1 LIHVKAQPA
10 SNIEHGLWLHFA
22 EPARYLGPSSAC
34 TIHAQGTS
42 QPSCVIALT
51 HFTPFAALAGGAMI
65 GLAALLLALFNG
77 RVAGISG
84 IIGGGLRAP
93 PDDLGWRLAL
103 LAGLVLAPLIYRTT
117 VGVIEPV
124 TVTSS
129 SAVLVLG
136 GLLVGFG
143 TRLGNGCTSGHGVCG
158 IARLSPRSLAA
169 TATFMLSAAAT
180 VFVLRHVIGG

>member
-1 LIHVKAQPA
+1 
-10 SNIEHGLWLHFA
+10 
-22 EPARYLGPSSAC
+22 
-34 TIHAQGTS
+34 
-42 QPSCVIALT
+42 
-51 HFTPFAALAGGAMI
+51 MI

-93 PDDLGWRLAL
+93 PDDLGWRLAF

-117 VGVIEPV
+117 VGVIGPI

-129 SAVLVLG
+129 SAILVLG

-169 TATFMLSAAAT
+169 TAIFMLSAAAT

>member
-1 LIHVKAQPA
+1 
-10 SNIEHGLWLHFA
+10 
-22 EPARYLGPSSAC
+22 
-34 TIHAQGTS
+34 
-42 QPSCVIALT
+42 VIALT
-51 HFTPFAALAGGAMI
+51 HFTPFSALAGGAMI

-84 IIGGGLRAP
+84 IIGGSLRASR
-93 PDDLGWRLAL
+93 DDVGWRLAF
-103 LAGLVLAPLIYRTT
+103 LAGLLLAPLIYRSA
-117 VGVIEPV
+117 VGLIEPI

-129 SAVLVLG
+129 SALLVLG

-158 IARLSPRSLAA
+158 IARLSWRSLAA
-169 TATFMLSAAAT
+169 TAVFMLSAAAT

>member
-1 LIHVKAQPA
+1 
-10 SNIEHGLWLHFA
+10 
-22 EPARYLGPSSAC
+22 
-34 TIHAQGTS
+34 
-42 QPSCVIALT
+42 
-51 HFTPFAALAGGAMI
+51 MI

-93 PDDLGWRLAL
+93 PDDLGWRLAF

-117 VGVIEPV
+117 VGIIGPI

-129 SAVLVLG
+129 SAILVLG

-169 TATFMLSAAAT
+169 TAIFMLSAAAT